1 MLRRLHLHL
10 LLAFAL
16 LVAQQIAF
24 AHAQTHALK
33 GSTPDSQVC
42 EVCVVAA
49 QLGNAPV
56 ATTASFDIDLRFAV
70 AAHADH
76 AVFLPRPTRSFCS
89 RAPPSWF

>member
-24 AHAQTHALK
+24 THAQTHALK

-42 EVCVVAA
+42 EECVVAA
-49 QLGNAPV
+49 QLGSAPIT
-56 ATTASFDIDLRFAV
+56 TTAGFDIDLRFAV
-70 AAHADH
+70 APYAIHS
-76 AVFLPRPTRSFCS
+76 VFLPGPTRSFCS
-89 RAPPSWF
+89 RAPPPSL